1 MFLFSSLFS
10 HLFCLFLR
18 VSGQKSFPPP
28 LDPETERDYI
38 QRMKNGDET
47 ARAKLI
53 EHNLRLVAHITKK
66 YYSSGTPQED
76 LMSLGT
82 IGLIKAIDSFQPEKG
97 IRFSTYAAKCLH
109 NEILMYF
116 RAQKKLSQEISL
128 NETIETDKD
137 GNAMTF
143 GDVISTDDTIAE
155 DVDLKI
161 RSEQMRFL
169 INTLLTPRERQIL
182 ILRYG
187 LNRDNTMTQREI
199 AEKLGISRSYV
210 SRIEKFAMEKIRH
223 RMEDRTEGRS
233 I

>member
-1 MFLFSSLFS
+1 
-10 HLFCLFLR
+10 
-18 VSGQKSFPPP
+18 
-28 LDPETERDYI
+28 
-38 QRMKNGDET
+38 
-47 ARAKLI
+47 
-53 EHNLRLVAHITKK
+53 
-66 YYSSGTPQED
+66 
-76 LMSLGT
+76 
-82 IGLIKAIDSFQPEKG
+82 
-97 IRFSTYAAKCLH
+97 
-109 NEILMYF
+109 MYF
-116 RAQKKLSQEISL
+116 RAQKKLSQEISF

-169 INTLLTPRERQIL
+169 IKTLLTPRERQIL

-187 LNRDNTMTQREI
+187 LNQDNTMTQREI

-210 SRIEKFAMEKIRH
+210 SRIEKSAMEKIRH
-223 RMEDRTEGRS
+223 RMENHTEGRS